1 MFFYEKE
8 TALLKQA
15 YDLLESEFAKCMEQI
30 KDDAFL
36 DIYAKEKYRH
46 SLQVAGAGNY
56 LLRHVRYFQ
65 NKPAEFIELV
75 KTAILLH
82 DIARFYEIALLKQNK
97 HIDHGVI
104 GAQMLQNMPLF
115 NDIRIWLPIRHHGH
129 LIEELYADT
138 EYQKISDKHLQKEV
152 EQICFIVRDADKIAN
167 LHMLVNEA
175 DIRPLFLEKEKIDL
189 EIDGK
194 ISETVKSAAF
204 ANGTIPRH
212 LITTVADRVL
222 SLLSWY
228 KDINYQS
235 AINFCDVLHITEGM
249 ILFMAQRCIDDDFV
263 KQYTMHLKSYL
274 QAHNFIA

>member
-1 MFFYEKE
+1 M
-8 TALLKQA
+8 LKQA
-15 YDLLESEFAKCMEQI
+15 YELLEAEFAKCMEQI

-36 DIYAKEKYRH
+36 KIYAKEKHRH

-56 LLRHVRYFQ
+56 LLRHVRYYQ
-65 NKPAEFIELV
+65 NKSAEFIEMV

-138 EYQKISDKHLQKEV
+138 EYQKISDMQLQKEV
-152 EQICFIVRDADKIAN
+152 EHICFIIRDADKIAN
-167 LHMLVNEA
+167 LHMLVNEP
-175 DIRPLFLEKEKIDL
+175 DIRLLFLGKEKIDL
-189 EIDGK
+189 DIDGK
-194 ISETVKSAAF
+194 ISEMVKSAAF

-212 LITTVADRVL
+212 LITTVADRAL

-228 KDINYQS
+228 KDINYQG
-235 AINFCDVLHITEGM
+235 AIDFCDVLHITAKM
-249 ILFMAQRCIDDDFV
+249 MQFMADYCRDEGFV
-263 KQYTMHLKSYL
+263 QQYKTHLENYL
-274 QAHNFIA
+274 QTHKFIV